1 MFHHKEVNLRNT
13 SVGLEHLCR
22 VAGLVFHSITSKT
35 IIFQLKEQDLLL
47 TLYRRTHQSVP
58 KTVSVKSEHFRK
70 LLKKTMNS

>member
-1 MFHHKEVNLRNT
+1 MFHHKEVNLRNA

-47 TLYRRTHQSVP
+47 TL
-58 KTVSVKSEHFRK
+58 
-70 LLKKTMNS
+70 